1 MSIAPTVFWTHQA
14 YESLQQIL
22 DYRYKDIPHA
32 RKIV

>member
-22 DYRYKDIPHA
+22 D
-32 RKIV
+32 